1 MGSVGKPTIDDVG
14 DMTDFLKEKLG
25 NRKSLDF
32 IVEGKTPGEDPERLG
47 RSSRLGRMLALPG
60 GPRQCEEQWT
70 WQTRQARSAIA

>member
-32 IVEGKTPGEDPERLG
+32 IVEGKTPGEDPERARKIVEAWANAG
-47 RSSRLGRMLALPG
+47 ATW
-60 GPRQCEEQWT
+60 WT
-70 WQTRQARSAIA
+70 ETM